1 MAQEGSGT
9 TSRKDVI
16 SPFLPPS
23 FLSELCRGGI
33 WSSSRRDTCAPTQ
46 EIEMF
51 GRAMDW
57 RDHLGAR
64 GRPQH
69 ARYMV

>member
-16 SPFLPPS
+16 SPS

-33 WSSSRRDTCAPTQ
+33 WSSSRRNTWIPTQ

-51 GRAMDW
+51 GRAVDW
-57 RDHLGAR
+57 GDHLGAR
-64 GRPQH
+64 GRPRH